1 MRFFVSVTRRN
12 KAQQGATRRNKAQQG
27 ATRRNKVQQGATSV
41 LFTSK
46 KKNVNSCDLVKF
58 RVNSC
63 ETKVDWCATILT
75 INTKCYSNNI
85 FYV

>member
-27 ATRRNKVQQGATSV
+27 ATRRNKVQQGATSA

-46 KKNVNSCDLVKF
+46 KKCELV
-58 RVNSC
+58 
-63 ETKVDWCATILT
+63 
-75 INTKCYSNNI
+75 
-85 FYV
+85 